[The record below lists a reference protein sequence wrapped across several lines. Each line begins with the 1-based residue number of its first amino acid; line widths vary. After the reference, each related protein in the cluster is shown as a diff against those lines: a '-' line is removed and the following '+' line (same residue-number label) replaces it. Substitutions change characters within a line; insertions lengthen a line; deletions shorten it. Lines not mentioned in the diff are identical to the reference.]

1 MTFNCPHCLPRIE
14 RFSLW
19 FANPLDG
26 GPAMPPQPNSNNHR
40 WKREGKTFAT
50 LTLSPSVNCFV
61 GKSGEA
67 CFEQHWHGFIR
78 EGAVR
83 P

>member
-1 MTFNCPHCLPRIE
+1 
-14 RFSLW
+14 
-19 FANPLDG
+19 
-26 GPAMPPQPNSNNHR
+26 MPPQPNSNNHR